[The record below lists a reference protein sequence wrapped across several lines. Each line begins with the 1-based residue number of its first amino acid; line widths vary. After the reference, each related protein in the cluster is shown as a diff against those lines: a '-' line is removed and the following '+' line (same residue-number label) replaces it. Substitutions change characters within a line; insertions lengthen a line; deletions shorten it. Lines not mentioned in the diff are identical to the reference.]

1 MRVGVFHGDGK
12 ITTDERSKTHKKFMD
27 GKIDVVVAT
36 NAFGRGVD
44 KSDVRYVIHYNSAMS
59 PESYYQESG
68 RCGRDGKPVYALLLH
83 HHADATTFAI
93 LNNRTPHDPKQAAIR
108 EMVNYALHPQGCRRA
123 TLLRTLGREV
133 EDTCDDKCD
142 LCEHDE
148 NEDVVTGEGDLAR
161 EALGLVAVTEDR
173 GRRNEKGG
181 ITLAQAV
188 KALRGS
194 KAQQVKRLRHDSLP
208 HAGAAKG

>member
-1 MRVGVFHGDGK
+1 
-12 ITTDERSKTHKKFMD
+12 
-27 GKIDVVVAT
+27 
-36 NAFGRGVD
+36 
-44 KSDVRYVIHYNSAMS
+44 
-59 PESYYQESG
+59 
-68 RCGRDGKPVYALLLH
+68 
-83 HHADATTFAI
+83 
-93 LNNRTPHDPKQAAIR
+93 
-108 EMVNYALHPQGCRRA
+108 MVNYALHPQGCRRA

-194 KAQQVKRLRHDSLP
+194 KAQEVSSTEFSLFFGSCELTIPFIPRSSGSATTPSRTLALRRARRTATFAASSSCSSLADTPSSSSRKRRLGLREVAATSVASSSRRAARKSSRRGRSLSSR
-208 HAGAAKG
+208 